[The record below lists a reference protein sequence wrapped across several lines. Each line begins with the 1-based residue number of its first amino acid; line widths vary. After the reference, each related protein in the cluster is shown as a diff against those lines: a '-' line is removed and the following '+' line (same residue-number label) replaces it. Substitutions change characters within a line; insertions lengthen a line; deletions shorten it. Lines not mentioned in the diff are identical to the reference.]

1 MLIAYGRNAC
11 AWSAAIFLLVKFVV
25 NFALNIRANTQ
36 WSYAALSFSAITA
49 YKQQSILL
57 RSLFWF
63 FFGVQ
68 KRTEAL
74 LFKPLSSDK
83 KIFRVLTGS
92 CRGGIM
98 ESRRGEKT
106 YSIYPPSAKPKH
118 HRDKVQS
125 IPAVVAEER
134 SGTTASHRK
143 IFSSDDTRL
152 NVPPTLHVR

>member
-1 MLIAYGRNAC
+1 MYTWYWKSIPSNFVK
-11 AWSAAIFLLVKFVV
+11 FLLFCHKFCAVSLKRGIV
-25 NFALNIRANTQ
+25 FLYTFAKPLFYPQRT
-36 WSYAALSFSAITA
+36 
-49 YKQQSILL
+49 
-57 RSLFWF
+57 LFWF

-68 KRTEAL
+68 KRT
-74 LFKPLSSDK
+74 KPCYRSCITSDE

>member
-1 MLIAYGRNAC
+1 MCISAKILLPSFRWLPPLYNSGAEVSRGSCPSAPLSLC
-11 AWSAAIFLLVKFVV
+11 ARK
-25 NFALNIRANTQ
+25 N
-36 WSYAALSFSAITA
+36 
-49 YKQQSILL
+49 ILL

-68 KRTEAL
+68 KRT
-74 LFKPLSSDK
+74 KPCYRSRITSDE

-92 CRGGIM
+92 CCGGIM

-143 IFSSDDTRL
+143 IFS
-152 NVPPTLHVR
+152 